1 MGDIIRVSN
10 PGTPMSAR
18 PGPSAKGTTMAG
30 NDLGSLLGGLLG
42 GSGGQGGSAGGGA
55 AGGAGNILGALLG
68 ALMGGAGGSRA
79 DGSNPLGGLMDMLTK
94 SGLADQAQSW
104 IGTGDNQSVSGAQ
117 IAEALPDEALQ
128 KAAAQAGVSPQEAA
142 DQIARALPT
151 AVDRLSPQGQLPTGS
166 LEEIIRAQKF

>member
-1 MGDIIRVSN
+1 
-10 PGTPMSAR
+10 
-18 PGPSAKGTTMAG
+18 MAG

-42 GSGGQGGSAGGGA
+42 GSGGQGGSGGG
-55 AGGAGNILGALLG
+55 GNILGALLG
-68 ALMGGAGGSRA
+68 ALMGGGAGVGAGAGGA
-79 DGSNPLGGLMDMLTK
+79 QAGGNNPLGGLMDMLTR

-104 IGTGDNQSVSGAQ
+104 IGTGDNQPVSGAQ

-128 KAAAQAGVSPQEAA
+128 KAAAQAGVSPREAA
-142 DQIARALPT
+142 DQIAQALPT

>member
-1 MGDIIRVSN
+1 MGDIVRVSK
-10 PGTPMSAR
+10 PGAKRSAR
-18 PGPSAKGTTMAG
+18 PGPSAKGVTMAG

-42 GSGGQGGSAGGGA
+42 GSGGQGGSGGAGGG
-55 AGGAGNILGALLG
+55 NVLGALLG
-68 ALMGGAGGSRA
+68 ALTGGAGGSQTG
-79 DGSNPLGGLMDMLTK
+79 GSNPLGGLMDMLTR

-142 DQIARALPT
+142 DQIAQALPT
-151 AVDRLSPQGQLPTGS
+151 AVDKLSPEGQLPTGS
-166 LEEIIRAQKF
+166 LEDIIRAQKF

>member
-1 MGDIIRVSN
+1 
-10 PGTPMSAR
+10 MSAR
-18 PGPSAKGTTMAG
+18 PGPSSKGMTMAG

-42 GSGGQGGSAGGGA
+42 GSGSGSGGGQGGSGG
-55 AGGAGNILGALLG
+55 GNILGALFG
-68 ALMGGAGGSRA
+68 ALMGGAGGASGARA
-79 DGSNPLGGLMDMLTK
+79 GGNNPLGGLMDMLTK

-142 DQIARALPT
+142 DQIAQALPI

-166 LEEIIRAQKF
+166 LEDIIRQQKF

>member
-1 MGDIIRVSN
+1 
-10 PGTPMSAR
+10 
-18 PGPSAKGTTMAG
+18 MAG

-42 GSGGQGGSAGGGA
+42 GSGGQGGSGGG
-55 AGGAGNILGALLG
+55 GNILGALLG
-68 ALMGGAGGSRA
+68 ALTGGAGGSQA
-79 DGSNPLGGLMDMLTK
+79 GGGNPLGGLLDMLTK

-128 KAAAQAGVSPQEAA
+128 KAAAQAGVSPEEAA

-151 AVDRLSPQGQLPTGS
+151 AVDRLSPEGQLPSGS
-166 LEEIIRAQKF
+166 LEDIIRAQKF